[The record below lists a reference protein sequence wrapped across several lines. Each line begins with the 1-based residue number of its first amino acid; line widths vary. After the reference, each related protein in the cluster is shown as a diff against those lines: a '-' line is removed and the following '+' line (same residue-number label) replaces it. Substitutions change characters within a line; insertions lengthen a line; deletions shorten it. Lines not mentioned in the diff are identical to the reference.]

1 MEQIKSNEV
10 RLGNWVNFKSVMGG
24 NENRPLKITI
34 NDLVEMANPAWE
46 HCYTRIPLTEEIL
59 LKMGFEAAG
68 DNNTFQRLL
77 KSKLFKNG
85 EHRMIVD
92 DLGVCRYNTWGLSS
106 VAVQYVHSFQNLI
119 FAITGTELEFE
130 L

>member
-34 NDLVEMANPAWE
+34 NDFVEMANPAWE
-46 HCYTRIPLTEEIL
+46 HCYTGIPLTEEIL
-59 LKMGFEAAG
+59 LKMGFVLKNKNANAYAHKVKG
-68 DNNTFQRLL
+68 RYGYLNDGVFTFVPLY
-77 KSKLFKNG
+77 STPITTV
-85 EHRMIVD
+85 H
-92 DLGVCRYNTWGLSS
+92 GL
-106 VAVQYVHSFQNLI
+106 QNLF
-119 FAITGTELEFE
+119 FAIYQEELEFE